1 MVVYDDGFVYLPYAF
16 GDRVRDAM
24 LLWPNARSAAQ
35 VRSAREAHACFEL
48 TELASAWAGQVRPEI
63 F

>member
-35 VRSAREAHACFEL
+35 VRSAREAHACFECRRM
-48 TELASAWAGQVRPEI
+48 AWQS
-63 F
+63 